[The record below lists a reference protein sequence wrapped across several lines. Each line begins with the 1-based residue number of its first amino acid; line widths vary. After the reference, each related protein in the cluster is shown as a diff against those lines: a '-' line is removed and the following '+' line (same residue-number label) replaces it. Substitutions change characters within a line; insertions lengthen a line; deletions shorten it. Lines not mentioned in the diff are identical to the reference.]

1 MSLARAPAR
10 SHSQSVYRVHITQ
23 SLPMFTQQIFW
34 SRLWARCHA
43 KFCGN
48 KVLKDI
54 TPSSRKEERQGH
66 TSECWMMNRGSEQ
79 ARWEG
84 AGHPKGHVTGEG
96 SLLGHSTIG
105 PDVVGCLGWSWGHP
119 HPSEAVKNPSVNDK
133 EGSHWRLQRH
143 NLSVGNTILSHFGLR
158 HYVLEDFLSK
168 CQEIGGWKKIHQ
180 YVECDRPEQSLY
192 SSGSGS

>member
-1 MSLARAPAR
+1 M
-10 SHSQSVYRVHITQ
+10 YRVHISQ

-34 SRLWARCHA
+34 SHLWAWCHA

-66 TSECWMMNRGSEQ
+66 TSECWMMNRGYEQ

-105 PDVVGCLGWSWGHP
+105 PDVIGCLGWSWGHP
-119 HPSEAVKNPSVNDK
+119 HPSEAVKNTSVNDK

-143 NLSVGNTILSHFGLR
+143 NLWVGNT
-158 HYVLEDFLSK
+158 HYPLTLWPETLCAWRFLTQVSRNKRMEEDSPV
-168 CQEIGGWKKIHQ
+168 CRMW
-180 YVECDRPEQSLY
+180 
-192 SSGSGS
+192 